1 MSPRYLFPCPNC
13 DHKFE
18 LVSKQAGQ
26 ELACPDCSNAVE
38 APKLGTLK
46 QLELAESGQ
55 EGGDHSSGGRNGN
68 SGSLKNLVFVG
79 GLALAIIAGAAG
91 LALYQYAK
99 SKVVEFDLAGNLEEY
114 ETWIDEQPPTG
125 VLGSY
130 VEMGTSQGLPEWV
143 EQPHVG
149 ENKQAAILKKVAY
162 GLFGL
167 ASLGLLTLIGSFMMR
182 T

>member
-18 LVSKQAGQ
+18 VVSKQAGQ
-26 ELACPDCSNAVE
+26 ELACPDCDKAVE

-46 QLELAESGQ
+46 QLETVGAGQ
-55 EGGDHSSGGRNGN
+55 ESAKVSSGTHGN
-68 SGSLKNLVFVG
+68 SGGWKNIVFVG
-79 GLALAIIAGAAG
+79 GLAVAIIAGSAG
-91 LALYQYAK
+91 FALYSFAQ
-99 SKVVEFDLAGNLEEY
+99 SKVVEFDLAGNIEEY

-130 VEMGTSQGLPEWV
+130 IQMGVDQGLPEWV
-143 EQPHVG
+143 EAPHVG
-149 ENKQAAILKKVAY
+149 ANKQAAILKNVAY

-167 ASLGLLTLIGSFMMR
+167 ASLGLMTLIGSFMMR
-182 T
+182 K